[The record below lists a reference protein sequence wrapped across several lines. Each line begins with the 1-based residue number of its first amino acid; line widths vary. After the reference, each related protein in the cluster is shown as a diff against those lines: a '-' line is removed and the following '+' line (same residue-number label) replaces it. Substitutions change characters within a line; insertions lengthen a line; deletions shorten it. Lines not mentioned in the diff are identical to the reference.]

1 MQSLQQLNQIFEAA
15 FPDIV
20 SEPPLLIRASE
31 DSKVGQFKGHKN
43 SVGFLAGYS
52 CRWMTPFCYGECYT
66 ERGQAG
72 MDIARTFRAEN
83 TWALFAYL
91 LAGDCEGLTQNFST
105 LIQKSVDQY
114 HRRLA
119 KTEDAKER
127 RALESAG
134 SMWRWM
140 WSGDLVDATHA
151 MAVRD
156 STAMHP
162 DTTAWI
168 YTRSFHLL
176 QFLEPVPSN
185 LTVWL
190 SEDRD
195 NTQQA
200 DRFASQ
206 FPWVRRT
213 TLNPEESV
221 PSTGV
226 ICPENTGKYPV
237 IGACARCKICS
248 HSTADEVHFIAKP
261 MAGYRR
267 SVNETLLTI
276 AA

>member
-1 MQSLQQLNQIFEAA
+1 MQSLQQLYQIFEAA

-20 SEPPLLIRASE
+20 SEPPLPIRASL

-52 CRWMTPFCYGECYT
+52 CSWMTPFCYGECYT

-72 MDIARTFRAEN
+72 MDTAYQFRARN
-83 TWALFAYL
+83 TWALFAHL
-91 LAGDCEGLTQNFST
+91 LAGDCEGLTQSFST

-190 SEDRD
+190 SEDDD
-195 NTQQA
+195 NAQMA
-200 DRFASQ
+200 EGFASE
-206 FPWVRRT
+206 FPWARRT
-213 TLNPEESV
+213 TLTSEEAV
-221 PSTGV
+221 PSTGI
-226 ICPENTGKYPV
+226 ICPENVGKYPV
-237 IGACARCKICS
+237 VGACARCKICS

-261 MAGYRR
+261 KAGYRR
-267 SVNETLLTI
+267 SVNETLLHI